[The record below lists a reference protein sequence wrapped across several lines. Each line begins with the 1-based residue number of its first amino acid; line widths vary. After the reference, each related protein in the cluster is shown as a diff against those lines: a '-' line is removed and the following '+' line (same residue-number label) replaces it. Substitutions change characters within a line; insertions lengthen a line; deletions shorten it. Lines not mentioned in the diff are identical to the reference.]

1 MPDETPAVP
10 GGTLAAVLERHA
22 RTLLSV
28 PGVVG
33 VAEGEAGGGVC
44 VVVYV
49 AEKSPEV
56 LAAIPAGLEGWP
68 VVVRESGEF
77 RALGS

>member
-1 MPDETPAVP
+1 VSDLRTV
-10 GGTLAAVLERHA
+10 LARHL
-22 RTLLSV
+22 RGLVSL

-33 VAEGEAGGGVC
+33 VAEGETGGRPC

-49 AEKSPEV
+49 AEASAAVSARVPAEV
-56 LAAIPAGLEGWP
+56 DGWP

-77 RALGS
+77 RGLGE